1 MLVKML
7 NLIGMKVCIPYQA
20 DLGSRAALNTARVL
34 HVLTAVGL
42 VTLFFI
48 THLSWFYLIGLVIAY
63 FILYKEHRLVSPQD
77 LSKLNTAFFTMNG
90 VLSLVMFAFTL
101 LDVLVSQHS

>member
-1 MLVKML
+1 MF
-7 NLIGMKVCIPYQA
+7 
-20 DLGSRAALNTARVL
+20 
-34 HVLTAVGL
+34 LTAVGL